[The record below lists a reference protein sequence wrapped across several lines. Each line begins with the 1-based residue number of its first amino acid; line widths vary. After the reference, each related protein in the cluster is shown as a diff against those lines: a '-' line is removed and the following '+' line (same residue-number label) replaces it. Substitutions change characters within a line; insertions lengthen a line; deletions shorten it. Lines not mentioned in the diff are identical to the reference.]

1 MRSTPIVSSKGQIV
15 IPAGLRKKYRLEE
28 GVTVVFDEDHGRLT
42 LEPSNFAAFFAPAGD
57 IRRLPVGG
65 DAYVRTGSGARTRG

>member
-1 MRSTPIVSSKGQIV
+1 L

-42 LEPSNFAAFFAPAGD
+42 LEPSNFAAFFALQGTLGD
-57 IRRLPVGG
+57 YPLEETLTSEREAER
-65 DAYVRTGSGARTRG
+65 AREDER